1 VQAAQQRLGVASSW
15 RLLDESSC
23 VILHA
28 LQFLG
33 GAVGSAVQD
42 CVAVV

>member
-1 VQAAQQRLGVASSW
+1 
-15 RLLDESSC
+15 LDESRC
-23 VILHA
+23 IVLHA